1 MLFWLLLQ
9 ALGRF
14 TFCGVDTPGAR
25 PSATL
30 VVIVMALPALP
41 ASRKKAAPV
50 CGQGGGKLKRRVGAE
65 PEIS

>member
-14 TFCGVDTPGAR
+14 TSCGVDTPSAR
-25 PSATL
+25 PRA
-30 VVIVMALPALP
+30 VVVAIVMVLPAPL

-50 CGQGGGKLKRRVGAE
+50 CGQGGGKLKRRIGAE